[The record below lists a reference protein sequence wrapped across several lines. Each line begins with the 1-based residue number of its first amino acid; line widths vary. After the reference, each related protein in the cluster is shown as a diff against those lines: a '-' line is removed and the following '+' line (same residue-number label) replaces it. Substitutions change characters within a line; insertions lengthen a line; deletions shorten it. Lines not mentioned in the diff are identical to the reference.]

1 MKWYNYIF
9 CFFAGIF
16 LTNWVPHFIHGI
28 DGDKFPTPFANPPG
42 TGLSS
47 PVVNILWALAN
58 IIIGYLFLRGGKVSM
73 KNKWTVLLFFLGFAL
88 LSLMFAI
95 MAPTI
100 LVHYKAMK

>member
-1 MKWYNYIF
+1 MKWYNYIA

-28 DGDKFPTPFANPPG
+28 DGDAFPTPFANPPG

-58 IIIGYLFLRGGKVSM
+58 ILLGYVLFRVGKVSVR
-73 KNKWTVLLFFLGFAL
+73 NTWTMVVFFLGFAT
-88 LSLMFAI
+88 LSLLFAI

-100 LVHYKAMK
+100 LVQFKAAK